1 MFVQSAKFGELQSA
15 ERAGTLHNRQSN
27 KMLDIVGRFLVPTCI
42 STAHS
47 NGRTTKMK
55 TRGIAVLLFLL
66 AFAFAPINVNAQG
79 DTLRHAPVRPVLAF
93 SFDDIT
99 SPNIPDD
106 SGSGHV
112 YTIVAQ
118 EASGNFTPAT
128 VRSFTGSGQALHLVQ
143 GTGGVNEQ
151 RIEADDG
158 VGLGDPLTMTN
169 GFTIMADVNLTGN
182 DTDPIHKRWEISEKA
197 GSYWANIRYDVS
209 PPERL
214 RVGGFF
220 AGNGDETFTGS
231 NPVPPGVWT
240 NVAFVFDPVAH
251 LFLTYINGVLDHT
264 KIRNGT
270 LDNSTSN
277 NGIDEKL
284 VVGAKHR
291 LGGAGELL
299 EAFFDGDMDNYRLYN
314 VPLRA
319 AQIAVL
325 AGTPVKSRRQETF
338 TIQIK
343 KSGLKR

>member
-1 MFVQSAKFGELQSA
+1 MKTG
-15 ERAGTLHNRQSN
+15 G
-27 KMLDIVGRFLVPTCI
+27 IVVILFLV
-42 STAHS
+42 
-47 NGRTTKMK
+47 
-55 TRGIAVLLFLL
+55 AV
-66 AFAFAPINVNAQG
+66 AFAPVNANAQG
-79 DTLRHAPVRPVLAF
+79 DTPRHAPVRPVLAF
-93 SFDDIT
+93 SFDHIT

-106 SGSGHV
+106 SRSGHV

-118 EASGNFTPAT
+118 DASGNFTPAT
-128 VRSFTGSGQALHLVQ
+128 VPSFTGSGQALHLVQ

-151 RIEADDG
+151 RIEVDDG
-158 VGLGDPLTMTN
+158 VDLGDPLTMTN
-169 GFTIMADVNLTGN
+169 GFTIMADVKLTGN
-182 DTDPIHKRWEISEKA
+182 DTDPIHERWEVSEKA
-197 GSYWANIRYDVS
+197 GSYWGNIRYDVS

-220 AGNGDETFTGS
+220 AGNGDESFIGT
-231 NPVPPGVWT
+231 NPIPLGVWT

-264 KIRNGT
+264 KTRNGT

-319 AQIAVL
+319 AQIAGL
-325 AGTPVKSRRQETF
+325 AGTPVKSRKQDTF
-338 TIQIK
+338 
-343 KSGLKR
+343 